1 MIRVPRQVRIL
12 RKARER
18 VPTET
23 APMPLHELHG
33 HHAYVLLGEPGA
45 GKTSAF
51 EEEAAAVGG
60 LRVDIARFIET
71 DDPAPWTGK
80 TLFLDGLDEIRATT
94 AGPTVLHRVRER
106 LRALRSPAA
115 RIACRAADWL
125 GTSDLEDLAMSGPS
139 SEWVVA
145 QLEPL
150 TPVQILEI
158 LRANHG
164 IEDADGFVAQA
175 EQLGLSPLL
184 GNPQTL
190 RLLAE
195 VVRAGEWPS
204 TRAKTFDLACRQ
216 LAVERNKR
224 HHDRHRGSPL
234 IPERILDAAGQLFAV
249 LLLSDKDGITLGPA
263 ETDPRF
269 PALDPLGPADAKA
282 AAAALGSR
290 LFRPEGEE
298 RMVPSHRTIAEF
310 LSARWLTK
318 QIDQKGLPIT
328 RVLQLIGDSGGRT
341 IAGLRGLFAWLAL
354 YSIRSRERLIRADP
368 VTTVVYGDAS
378 PMPPEAKRQILAA
391 LREEASR
398 HTAFCHQGAPSQ
410 TLGALADPE
419 LAEDFRAALNAPDRD
434 AHTQAFADCVLEILA
449 EGTAIPQLAEAVQQV
464 IWDSDRWSGVR
475 KTALRTWLKMVPES
489 EAALQ
494 LLPRIAGGQISDP
507 EDELLGELLTRLYP
521 EALDARVLLEHLHT
535 PKSPNLIGRYVWFWI
550 HELPVRIT
558 REDLPVFLDGLA
570 SPAIRDRGDLRNSH
584 LYQMGMALLRK
595 GLEEFGDAVADERLF
610 VWLGIGR
617 DEFGH
622 HHSHSDEHLP
632 IQRWLEQ
639 HPDRYKAVLKLCF
652 RKCAEHKHPR
662 YCVDVCSGRL
672 HDAAVP
678 ADMGIW
684 HLDLVA
690 HTANEELAQQHL
702 QEAVATLYRGRGD
715 RGLSI
720 EGIEH
725 WATAHPALAH
735 WLDPLLCWEI
745 PEWRAEQAQRSRR
758 HSLERAQLRRQQ
770 TRDLASWLPKVRA
783 GNADPGVLHHL
794 ASIWEGH
801 YYEAHG
807 DNPAQ
812 RFEACCENPVAIRNA
827 AETGFRKSLERE
839 DLPTVQEIVEL
850 ARRRREHLLQLPC
863 LIGMRLRWQD
873 NPESV
878 RSLPTEVLRRAV
890 TFCMARGS
898 DGGPGW
904 YRHLVVERPDLVA
917 DILVPYAGSLLRA
930 RHDHVHEIHLLDT
943 DPEFR
948 SVAQASVPALLE
960 RFPPRARA
968 GQLQHLRH
976 LLWAALRNC
985 PDEIR
990 PLVETKLALSSL
1002 TVGQRVFW
1010 LTASVLLEPVRF
1022 EPILWD
1028 YVATVPERIRHV
1040 ADFLR
1045 ADVTDIPPDVRL
1057 SANTIRQLIELLA
1070 PHAEVEWPTGG
1081 GPVTEAMR
1089 HGNQIRALIQR
1100 LVLLASD
1107 DAAQAVDHL
1116 LGNPVLAKLRFR
1128 LESAREELQIRQREQ
1143 RFRFRSPEQVAR
1155 ILANKKPE
1163 DPPDLTALVLDHLDD
1178 IQTEIRSEND
1188 DGFRRYWNL
1197 AMKPPRPL
1205 KENHCRDVLLYSLRT
1220 RLDPF
1225 GIDCQPEADYS
1236 NDKRADIRVSVDN
1249 RIELPIEIKR
1259 DSNPEVEAGLRS
1271 QLIARYTHA
1280 PKADGHGIYLVFWF
1294 GTIPDDRKRRPRF
1307 DCPKALQT
1315 SLESL
1320 LQPAERGRIA
1330 VRVVDVSLPS

>member
-1 MIRVPRQVRIL
+1 VTSLGPRTVRIL
-12 RKARER
+12 REAIPNETVPLTELREY
-18 VPTET
+18 
-23 APMPLHELHG
+23 
-33 HHAYVLLGEPGA
+33 HAYVLLGEPGA
-45 GKTSAF
+45 GKTKAF
-51 EEEAAAVGG
+51 DQEAAAAGG

-71 DDPAPWTGK
+71 DDLAPWAGK

-94 AGPTVLHRVRER
+94 AGPTILHRVRER
-106 LRALRSPAA
+106 LRALGSPAA
-115 RIACRAADWL
+115 RIACRAADWP
-125 GTSDLEDLAMSGPS
+125 GTSDREDLTMSGPT
-139 SEWVVA
+139 SEWIVA

-150 TPVQILEI
+150 TSAQILEI
-158 LRANHG
+158 LHMNHG

-175 EQLGLSPLL
+175 ERLGLSPLL

-190 RLLAE
+190 GLLAE
-195 VVRAGEWPS
+195 AVRGDDWPS
-204 TRAKTFDLACRQ
+204 TRKDTFDLACRR
-216 LAVERNKR
+216 LADERNKR
-224 HHDRHRGSPL
+224 HNNRRRARPITTD
-234 IPERILDAAGQLFAV
+234 RILDAAGQLFAV
-249 LLLSDKDGITLGPA
+249 LLLSDQDGITLDPA
-263 ETDPRF
+263 NTPPRF
-269 PALDPLGPADAKA
+269 PGLNALSPEDAEA
-282 AAAALGSR
+282 AAAAVASR
-290 LFRPEGEE
+290 LFRPDGEE

-310 LSARWLTK
+310 LAARWLA
-318 QIDQKGLPIT
+318 QRIDQKGLPVT
-328 RVLQLIGDSGGRT
+328 RVLQLLGDPGGRT

-354 YSIRSRERLIRADP
+354 SSFRLRERLIRADP
-368 VTTVVYGDAS
+368 VTVVVYGDAS
-378 PMPPEAKRQILAA
+378 PLPPEAKRQILAG

-398 HTAFCHQGAPSQ
+398 HTAFCHQGSPTQA
-410 TLGALADPE
+410 LGALADPQ
-419 LAEDFRAALNAPDRD
+419 LAEDFLAALTAPDRD
-434 AHTQAFADCVLEILA
+434 ASTQAFADCVLEILA
-449 EGTAIPQLAEAVQQV
+449 EGPAIPQLAEVVEQV
-464 IWDSDRWSGVR
+464 ISESDRWPGVR
-475 KTALRTWLKMVPES
+475 KTALRAWLRMVPES
-489 EAALQ
+489 GAALQ

-507 EDELLGELLTRLYP
+507 EDELLGGLLTRLYP
-521 EALDARVLLEHLHT
+521 EALDARALLEHLHT

-558 REDLPVFLDGLA
+558 PDDLPVFLDGLA
-570 SPAIRDRGDLRNSH
+570 SPASRDRGDLRNSH
-584 LYQMGMALLRK
+584 LYRMAMALLRK
-595 GLEEFGDAVADERLF
+595 GLEEFGDAVAGERLF

-617 DEFGH
+617 DEAGH

-690 HTANEELAQQHL
+690 HTANEELAKHHL
-702 QEAVATLYRGRGD
+702 QEAVAALYRGRGD
-715 RGLSI
+715 QGLSI
-720 EGIEH
+720 EAVEY
-725 WATAHPALAH
+725 WAAAHPARAQ
-735 WLDPLLCWEI
+735 WLHPLLYCEI
-745 PEWRAEQAQRSRR
+745 PESRTDLAERNRR
-758 HSLERAQLRRQQ
+758 RIREDAELRRQQ
-770 TRDLASWLPKVRA
+770 ARDLAPWLPKIRA
-783 GNADPGVLHHL
+783 GIADPGVLHHL
-794 ASIWEGH
+794 ASIWEGR

-807 DNPAQ
+807 DDPTQ
-812 RFEACCENPVAIRNA
+812 RFEACCETPDDIRNA
-827 AETGFRKSLERE
+827 AETGFRNSLERE
-839 DLPTVQEIVEL
+839 DLPTVREIIEL

-873 NPESV
+873 NPESA
-878 RSLPTEVLRRAV
+878 RSLPDEVLGRAV
-890 TFCMARGS
+890 AFCMAQGS
-898 DGGPGW
+898 DGEAGW
-904 YRHLVVERPDLVA
+904 YRHLVVERPELVA
-917 DILVPYAGSLLRA
+917 DILVPYADSLLRA
-930 RHDHVHEIHLLDT
+930 RHDHVHEIHRLDT

-948 SVAQASVPALLE
+948 LVARASVPALLE

-1045 ADVTDIPPDVRL
+1045 ADVTDIPPDDQL

-1128 LESAREELQIRQREQ
+1128 LQSARAELQIRQREQ
-1143 RFRFRSPEQVAR
+1143 RFRFRPPEQVAR

-1163 DPPDLTALVLDHLDD
+1163 DPADLTALVLDHLDD
-1178 IQTEIRSEND
+1178 IQTDIRSEND

-1197 AMKPPRPL
+1197 AMNPPRPL

-1280 PKADGHGIYLVFWF
+1280 RKADGHGIYLVFWF